1 MTFTIGDTLKINTN
15 TVVVVD
21 ILEDDDWRH
30 SFIEIENVE
39 TGVKQLKNVTNIHSP
54 FYVNPCEI
62 EKL

>member
-15 TVVVVD
+15 TVVIVD

-54 FYVNPCEI
+54 FYVNPCDI

>member
-1 MTFTIGDTLKINTN
+1 MTFTIGDTLKINAN

-54 FYVNPCEI
+54 FYVNPCDI